1 MSAVTHSKLRKV
13 LDGTGTQVATCIIN
27 RWTVKMNGREGYIT
41 TEISQERGTEERR
54 RKRRKTIAVLRTPES
69 SRREASENQEEEEFI
84 LGLSLRINFY
94 PFSTH
99 STISLPYSL
108 IRLLKKPSLRPSS

>member
-1 MSAVTHSKLRKV
+1 MSVAIHSKLRKV
-13 LDGTGTQVATCIIN
+13 LDGAGTQVATCIIN
-27 RWTVKMNGREGYIT
+27 RWTVKMNGGEGYIT

-69 SRREASENQEEEEFI
+69 SRREALENREEEEFI
-84 LGLSLRINFY
+84 LRLSPRINFY

-99 STISLPYSL
+99 STIPLPYDL
-108 IRLLKKPSLRPSS
+108 VRLLKKPSLRPSS